1 MAEIL
6 KGKPVAD
13 SIYQEID
20 ESVVKLSSLGI
31 VPRLAIIGTSGDAG
45 CDYYRQALSKK
56 CEEHGIEV
64 SDVVLDEPCHEESL
78 IDAIDECNEDSTVH
92 GILLLKP
99 LPKCL
104 DSEKITN
111 CISPKK
117 DIDCATTANLAKLFV
132 GGNYTFAPS
141 TASSL
146 LKMLDY
152 YKIGVASKNV
162 VIVGRSLVVGKP
174 LSAMLTNLNATVTL
188 AHSKTEN
195 LQEVCKN
202 AEIVVFAAGKAGAF
216 GKDYFSE
223 GQVVIDVGTNT
234 DKQGNLV
241 GDVDFEA
248 AESVVKSITPVPGG
262 VGSVTTSVTL
272 QSVVRAALQKGND
285 GK

>member
-6 KGKPVAD
+6 KGKPVAE
-13 SIYQEID
+13 SIYSEID
-20 ESVVKLSSLGI
+20 ESVDKLSSSGI
-31 VPRLAIIGTSGDAG
+31 KPCLAIIGTSGDAG
-45 CDYYRQALSKK
+45 CDYYRQALSTK

-64 SDVVLDEPCHEESL
+64 SNVVLDESCREESL

-99 LPKCL
+99 LPKCH

-141 TASSL
+141 TASSV

-152 YKIGVASKNV
+152 YKIGVAGKNV

-174 LSAMLTNLNATVTL
+174 LSAMLTNMDATVTL

-241 GDVDFEA
+241 GDVDFKA
-248 AESVVKSITPVPGG
+248 VESIARKLTPVPGG

-272 QSVVRAALQKGND
+272 QSVVRAALKEGND